1 MEIERKFLVKKV
13 PEDLEKY
20 KKSSL
25 EQGYIS
31 TSPTIRI
38 RRHDDRYILT
48 CKGKGT
54 LSREE
59 FELDITESKF
69 YHLKTKVEGNWI
81 KKTRYFIPIENNLT
95 IELDIFDEPF
105 APLVYA
111 EVEFPDEATA
121 KAFIPPEWFGEDV
134 TYQTGYSNAALSK
147 KVLSKDITE

>member
-1 MEIERKFLVKKV
+1 MEIERKFLIKEL
-13 PEDLEKY
+13 PENLEQY
-20 KKSSL
+20 KSASL

-31 TSPTIRI
+31 TGPTIRI

-48 CKGKGT
+48 CKGSGT

-59 FELDITESKF
+59 FELEITESKF
-69 YHLKTKVEGNWI
+69 LHLKTKTEGNWI

-95 IELDIFDEPF
+95 IELDIFSEPF
-105 APLVYA
+105 APLCYA

-134 TYQTGYSNAALSK
+134 TYQPDYSNAALSK
-147 KVLSKDITE
+147 KVFL